1 MYAYVLI
8 SHLSG
13 FEGLTAARIADI
25 VFDMEAKREKVRIPV
40 QQETKK
46 NVNKSRP
53 SEG

>member
-1 MYAYVLI
+1 MYAYVLV

-13 FEGLTAARIADI
+13 FEGLTSARIADI

-40 QQETKK
+40 EQETKI
-46 NVNKSRP
+46 NVDKSRI